1 MVGGVGALHDQ
12 NQHLGAD
19 PCRHA
24 RVPLNP
30 GQADDQPVSVALR
43 TLGTAFMA
51 GEAGIMSL
59 DMGPDGANPR
69 ALSNRIDLGQR
80 CAQGVRKTPE
90 MTRNGQ

>member
-1 MVGGVGALHDQ
+1 
-12 NQHLGAD
+12 
-19 PCRHA
+19 
-24 RVPLNP
+24 
-30 GQADDQPVSVALR
+30 
-43 TLGTAFMA
+43 MA